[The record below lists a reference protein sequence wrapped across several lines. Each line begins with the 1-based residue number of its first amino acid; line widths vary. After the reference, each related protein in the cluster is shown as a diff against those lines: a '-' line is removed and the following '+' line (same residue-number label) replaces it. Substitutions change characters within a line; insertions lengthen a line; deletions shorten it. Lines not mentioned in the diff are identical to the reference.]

1 MKKYPPKESI
11 ERPRS
16 RVRREAPSQEQAV
29 SNKSEMLHVPN
40 KEDYS

>member
-1 MKKYPPKESI
+1 MKKYPPKESL

-16 RVRREAPSQEQAV
+16 RVRREAPAQEQAV
-29 SNKSEMLHVPN
+29 TDKPEALHVLN